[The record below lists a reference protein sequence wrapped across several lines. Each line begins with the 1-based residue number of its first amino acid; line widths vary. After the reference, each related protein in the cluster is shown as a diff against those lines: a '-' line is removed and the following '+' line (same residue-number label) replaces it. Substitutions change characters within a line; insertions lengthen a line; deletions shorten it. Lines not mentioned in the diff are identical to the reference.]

1 MSKQPVVLVIDDDE
15 APREMLK
22 DFCET
27 LGYNA
32 VAFPDIEETKK
43 FLESNPELDLI
54 ILDVFIKGKNSLS
67 FIDFLKSKGYS
78 EIPVI
83 IISGAINPDFIQEA
97 ITKNV
102 FDFVPK
108 PFTLQQ
114 IKDRIE
120 NALNY
125 CLMTK
130 QHKKYFSHI
139 ENLLKE
145 RTEKLEQ
152 LAIQSVKAL
161 ANAIEARDPYTR
173 GHSER
178 VATISVMMG
187 RELGL
192 EEETLTKLQLA
203 GLLHDVGKVGIPD
216 RILLKPGKL
225 TPFEYT
231 IMKEHSKMSAL
242 IVSEIDPLKGI
253 VPWIKHHHEYYDGNG
268 YPDGL
273 KGLEIPLESQLIAI
287 ADNFDAIT
295 SLRPYREKI
304 TKDEAIK
311 YIESQF
317 GQKFNPEIKDLAIK
331 VLKEC
336 EMCEEKESKIVPFIE
351 KFRESMIYI
360 DFLTG
365 LFWYPYLK
373 KFINETIAKKQPFFI
388 VYIDIIGIS
397 KINKEYGRIAGDNL
411 IVKTAN
417 ALTMYFNNPSIVVRS
432 GGDDFIVYAP
442 IDTKTISENLEKVKK
457 TLAGENIDIHAKILA
472 YPRDGSSYDELI
484 SHA

>member
-1 MSKQPVVLVIDDDE
+1 MSKQPVIVIIDDDE
-15 APREMLK
+15 APRDMLK

-27 LGYNA
+27 LGYDA
-32 VAFPDIEETKK
+32 FAFPNIEETIK
-43 FLESNPELDLI
+43 FLDTSPEIDLI
-54 ILDVFIKGKNSLS
+54 ILDVFIRGKNSLY
-67 FIDFLKSKGYS
+67 FVDYLRSKGYS

-97 ITKNV
+97 ISKNV

-108 PFTLQQ
+108 PFTLQRMRE
-114 IKDRIE
+114 KIE
-120 NALNY
+120 SALNY

-139 ENLLKE
+139 ESLLKE

-178 VATISVMMG
+178 VSTISVLIG
-187 RELGL
+187 KSLGL
-192 EEETLTKLQLA
+192 EEETLAKLELA

-231 IMKEHSKMSAL
+231 IMKEHPKMSAL

-253 VPWIKHHHEYYDGNG
+253 VPWIKYHHENYDGNG

-273 KGLEIPLESQLIAI
+273 KGFEIPIEAQLIAI

-311 YIESQF
+311 YIKSQF
-317 GQKFNPEIKDLAIK
+317 GKKFNPQIELAAIK
-331 VLKEC
+331 ILKEC
-336 EMCEEKESKIVPFIE
+336 ELCEEKESKIVPFIE

-373 KFINETIAKKQPFFI
+373 KFINETISKKQPFFI
-388 VYIDIIGIS
+388 VYVDIIGIS
-397 KINKEYGRIAGDNL
+397 KVNKEQGRIVGDNL

-417 ALTMYFNNPSIVVRS
+417 ALSMYFNNPCIVVRS
-432 GGDDFIVYAP
+432 GGDDFIIYAP
-442 IDTKTISENLEKVKK
+442 INTKTISENLEKTKK
-457 TLAGENIDIHAKILA
+457 ALLADNIEIHAKILA
-472 YPRDGSSYDELI
+472 YPRDGTTYDELI
-484 SHA
+484 SHS

>member
-1 MSKQPVVLVIDDDE
+1 MSKQPSVIIIDDDE

-32 VAFPDIEETKK
+32 YAFSDLEETKK
-43 FLESNPELDLI
+43 FLKDTPEIDLV

-67 FIDFLKSKGYS
+67 FIDYLKSNGYI

-102 FDFVPK
+102 YDFVPK

-114 IKDRIE
+114 IKERIE

-130 QHKKYFSHI
+130 QHKKYYSHI
-139 ENLLKE
+139 ESLLKE

-178 VATISVMMG
+178 VAMISTMMG

-192 EEETLTKLQLA
+192 EEETLAKLELA

-216 RILLKPGKL
+216 RILLKPGRL

-253 VPWIKHHHEYYDGNG
+253 VSWIKHHHEHYDGNG

-273 KGLEIPLESQLIAI
+273 KGTEIPLESQLIAI

-295 SLRPYREKI
+295 SIRPYREKI
-304 TKDEAIK
+304 TKDEAIN

-317 GQKFNPEIKDLAIK
+317 GKKFNPDIRDIAIK
-331 VLKEC
+331 VLKDC
-336 EMCEEKESKIVPFIE
+336 EICGEKESKIVPFIE

-388 VYIDIIGIS
+388 VFVDILGIS
-397 KINKEYGRIAGDNL
+397 KVNRELGRIAGDQL
-411 IVKTAN
+411 IIKVAN
-417 ALTMYFNNPSIVVRS
+417 ALTMYFTHPCIVVRS
-432 GGDDFIVYAP
+432 GGDDFIIYAP
-442 IDTKTISENLEKVKK
+442 IDTKTISENLEKTKR
-457 TLAGENIDIHAKILA
+457 TLSGENIEIHAKILA

>member
-1 MSKQPVVLVIDDDE
+1 MTKQPAVVIIDDDE

-22 DFCET
+22 EFCET
-27 LGYNA
+27 VGYIPYI
-32 VAFPDIEETKK
+32 FPDTETAKR
-43 FLESNPELDLI
+43 FLETSPEIDLV
-54 ILDVFIKGKNSLS
+54 ILDVFIKGKNSLN
-67 FIDFLKSKGYS
+67 FVDYLKSKNYGD
-78 EIPVI
+78 IPVI

-97 ITKNV
+97 ISKSV
-102 FDFVPK
+102 YDFVQK
-108 PFTLQQ
+108 PFTLNQ
-114 IKDRIE
+114 IKERIE
-120 NALNY
+120 NALNF

-130 QHKKYFSHI
+130 QHKKYYNHI
-139 ENLLKE
+139 ETLLKE

-178 VATISVMMG
+178 VATISVLMG
-187 RELGL
+187 KELSL
-192 EEETLTKLQLA
+192 EEETLTKLELA

-231 IMKEHSKMSAL
+231 VMKEHPNLSAL

-253 VPWIKHHHEYYDGNG
+253 VPWIKHHHEHFDGNG
-268 YPDGL
+268 YPAGL
-273 KGLEIPLESQLIAI
+273 KGDDIPLESQLIAI
-287 ADNFDAIT
+287 ADNFDAIS
-295 SLRPYREKI
+295 SLRPYREKVS
-304 TKDEAIK
+304 KEEAIQ
-311 YIESQF
+311 YITSQF
-317 GQKFNPEIKDLAIK
+317 GKKFNPKLKDVAIK
-331 VLKEC
+331 VLNQC
-336 EMCEEKESKIVPFIE
+336 EICEEKKSKIVPFIE

-373 KFINETIAKKQPFFI
+373 KFINETIQKKQPFFV
-388 VYIDIIGIS
+388 VYVDIIGIS
-397 KINKEYGRIAGDNL
+397 KINKEQGRIAGDQI

-417 ALTMYFNNPSIVVRS
+417 LLNTYFTEPSIVVRA
-432 GGDDFIVYAP
+432 GGDDFIIYAP
-442 IDTKTISENLEKVKK
+442 ISTTTISENLYKVKTALSK
-457 TLAGENIDIHAKILA
+457 EQIEIHAKILA

>member
-1 MSKQPVVLVIDDDE
+1 MRKVPRIIIIDDDE

-22 DFCET
+22 EFCET
-27 LGYNA
+27 VGYESYT
-32 VAFPDIEETKK
+32 FPDTEEAKT
-43 FLESNPELDLI
+43 FLGSQPEIDLV
-54 ILDVFIKGKNSLS
+54 ILDVFIKGKNSLG
-67 FIDFLKSKGYS
+67 FIEYLKSKNYS
-78 EIPVI
+78 DVPVI

-97 ITKNV
+97 ITKGV
-102 FDFVPK
+102 YDFVPK
-108 PFTLQQ
+108 PFTLSQ
-114 IKDRIE
+114 IKEKIE
-120 NALNY
+120 NALNF

-130 QHKKYFSHI
+130 QSKKYFSHI
-139 ENLLKE
+139 ENLLRE

-178 VATISVMMG
+178 VAQISVMMG
-187 RELGL
+187 KALGF

-231 IMKEHSKMSAL
+231 IMKEHPNMSAL

-253 VPWIKHHHEYYDGNG
+253 VAWIKHHHEYYDGNG
-268 YPDGL
+268 YPSGL
-273 KGLEIPLESQLIAI
+273 KQDEIPIQSQLIAI

-295 SLRPYREKI
+295 SIRPYREKI
-304 TKDEAIK
+304 TKEEAIA
-311 YIESQF
+311 YINSQF
-317 GQKFNPEIKDLAIK
+317 GKKFSPSLKEIAIK
-331 VLKEC
+331 VLREC
-336 EMCEEKESKIVPFIE
+336 DIYEEKKSKIVPFIE

-360 DFLTG
+360 DYLTG

-373 KFINETIAKKQPFFI
+373 KFIDETIQKKQPFYI
-388 VYIDIIGIS
+388 VYVDILGIS
-397 KINKEYGRIAGDNL
+397 KINKELGRIAGDQL

-417 ALTMYFNNPSIVVRS
+417 ALSSYFTEPSIVVRS
-432 GGDDFIVYAP
+432 GGDDFIIYAP
-442 IDTKTISENLEKVKK
+442 LDTKTISEKLDKVKAMIK
-457 TLAGENIDIHAKILA
+457 PENIEIHAKILA
-472 YPRDGSSYDELI
+472 FPRDGSTFDELI
-484 SHA
+484 SHT